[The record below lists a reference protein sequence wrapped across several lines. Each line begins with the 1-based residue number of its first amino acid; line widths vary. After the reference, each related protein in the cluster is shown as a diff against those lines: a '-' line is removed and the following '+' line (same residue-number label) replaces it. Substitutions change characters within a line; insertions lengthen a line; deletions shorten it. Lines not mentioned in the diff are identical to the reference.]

1 MRAMRRVRSWLARW
15 LGNANFSAARYLR
28 NVVVAVLFVP
38 VLPDIMVDA
47 FGGDEPRWLNP
58 SLRMTALLVIVVGL
72 VLFNRWQLWL
82 AARRAAASVG
92 MHRMRQYPVVV
103 LPMGPRQA
111 VYRESA
117 SRGGDP
123 SSTEVIVDRAKPAL
137 VVAMTTDAVSD
148 ENLDEVRTGLRARGI
163 KFETVLLD
171 DPTDVEKAVPEGS
184 AAVIEALRRHQVNPS
199 DVCFDTTGGNVP
211 MSLAMLHA
219 AARYGS
225 DCCYV
230 SSKQEQ
236 GERLPKT
243 QKVTTFAPA
252 VLAAGQ

>member
-1 MRAMRRVRSWLARW
+1 

-28 NVVVAVLFVP
+28 NVVFAVLFVP
-38 VLPDIMVDA
+38 VLPDIAVEA

-58 SLRMTALLVIVVGL
+58 TLRVAALLVIITGL

-82 AARRAAASVG
+82 AARRAATSVG
-92 MHRMRQYPVVV
+92 MHRMRHYRVVV

-111 VYRESA
+111 EYRESA
-117 SRGGDP
+117 SRRGDP
-123 SSTEVIVDRAKPAL
+123 SSTEVIVDRATPRL

-148 ENLDEVRTGLRARGI
+148 DRLDAVRAGLRACGI
-163 KFETVLLD
+163 RFDTIPLD

-184 AAVIEALRRHQVNPS
+184 AAVIEALRRHQVDPA

-230 SSKQEQ
+230 SSQQEQ
-236 GERLPKT
+236 GQRLPKT
-243 QKVTTFAPA
+243 QKVTTFAPMI
-252 VLAAGQ
+252 LAAGQ

>member
-1 MRAMRRVRSWLARW
+1 VTSLRSWIGRW

-28 NVVVAVLFVP
+28 NVVFAVLFVP
-38 VLPDIMVDA
+38 VLPDIAVDI
-47 FGGDEPRWLNP
+47 FGSDGSRWLNP
-58 SLRMTALLVIVVGL
+58 SLRIAALLVIIVGL
-72 VLFNRWQLWL
+72 VVFNRYQLWL
-82 AARRAAASVG
+82 AARRAAATVG
-92 MHRMRQYPVVV
+92 MHRMRRYRVVV
-103 LPMGPRQA
+103 LPMGPWQA
-111 VYRESA
+111 VYREA
-117 SRGGDP
+117 SHRRGDP
-123 SSTEVIVDRAKPAL
+123 SSTEVIVDKAQPAL
-137 VVAMTTDAVSD
+137 VIAMTTDAVSD
-148 ENLDEVRTGLRARGI
+148 DQIDSVRAGLRAYGI
-163 KFETVLLD
+163 QFDTVSLA

-184 AAVIEALRRHQVNPS
+184 ASVIEALRRHRVDPS

-219 AARYGS
+219 AARYGA

>member
-1 MRAMRRVRSWLARW
+1 MRKFRLWVGRW
-15 LGNANFSAARYLR
+15 FGNANFSAARYLR
-28 NVVVAVLFVP
+28 NVVFAVLFVP
-38 VLPDIMVDA
+38 VLPDIFVEA
-47 FGGDEPRWLNP
+47 FGSDEPRWVNP
-58 SLRMTALLVIVVGL
+58 GLRLTALLAIVVGL
-72 VLFNRWQLWL
+72 VLFNRYQLWL
-82 AARRAAASVG
+82 AARRAVASAG
-92 MHRMRQYPVVV
+92 MHRMRQYRVVV

-111 VYRESA
+111 VYRES
-117 SRGGDP
+117 SNRRGDP
-123 SSTEVIVDRAKPAL
+123 SSTEVIVDNARPAL
-137 VVAMTTDAVSD
+137 VVAMVTDAISD
-148 ENLDEVRTGLRARGI
+148 DQLDAVRTGLRAYGI
-163 KFETVLLD
+163 QLDTVSLA

-184 AAVIEALRRHQVNPS
+184 AGVIEALRRHQVDSS

-219 AARYGS
+219 AARYGA

-252 VLAAGQ
+252 VLAAGP

>member
-1 MRAMRRVRSWLARW
+1 MRTVRLWIGRL

-28 NVVVAVLFVP
+28 NVVFAVLFVP
-38 VLPDIMVDA
+38 VLPDIAVEA
-47 FGGDEPRWLNP
+47 FGPDSGELRWANP
-58 SLRMTALLVIVVGL
+58 GLRLAALLVIVVGL
-72 VLFNRWQLWL
+72 VLFNRYQLWL
-82 AARRAAASVG
+82 TARRAAASAG
-92 MHRMRQYPVVV
+92 MHRMRRYRVVV

-111 VYRESA
+111 VYRETSNR
-117 SRGGDP
+117 RGDL
-123 SSTEVIVDRAKPAL
+123 SSTEVIVDKAKPAL

-148 ENLDEVRTGLRARGI
+148 GELDAVRAGLRAYGI
-163 KFETVLLD
+163 QFDTVSLD

-184 AAVIEALRRHQVNPS
+184 ANVIEALRRHQVDPS
-199 DVCFDTTGGNVP
+199 DVCFDVTGGNVP

-219 AARYGS
+219 AAHYGA

-243 QKVTTFAPA
+243 QKVTTFVPA
-252 VLAAGQ
+252 ALAAGQ